1 MLRFIQVIVCN
12 LPRIYMIPRMAYKAK
27 HTEKYTEEDCY
38 VYARLAIRRMMRAG
52 HITTK
57 RYGVENLPKE
67 GGYMMFPNHQGKYD
81 ALGIMYAH
89 EKPCSVVIDDAK
101 SHGLLVKQFID
112 LVKGKRLIKDDLRQS
127 VGIIRELAEDT
138 KKGRRFIIFP
148 EGGYYRNHNTVG
160 AFKPG
165 SFKSAVKAKVPIV
178 PVALIDSY
186 KAFEE
191 WTLWPVET
199 QVHFLKAIY
208 YEEYKGMTTTQ
219 IADMVKN
226 RIVNTITEA
235 LSPA

>member
-12 LPRIYMIPRMAYKAK
+12 LPRIYMIPKMAYKAK
-27 HTEKYTEEDCY
+27 HTEKYTEEECY
-38 VYARLAIRRMMRAG
+38 KYAKLAILRMMRAG
-52 HITTK
+52 HISTK
-57 RYGVENLPKE
+57 RYGVENLPSE

-112 LVKGKRLIKDDLRQS
+112 LVKGKRMVKDDLRQS
-127 VGIIRELAEDT
+127 VMIIKELAEDT
-138 KKGRRFIIFP
+138 KRGRKFIIFP

-160 AFKPG
+160 VFKPG
-165 SFKSAVKAKVPIV
+165 SFKSAVKARVPIV

-186 KAFEE
+186 RAFEE
-191 WTLWPVET
+191 WSLRPVET
-199 QVHFLKAIY
+199 QVYFLKAIS
-208 YEEYKGMTTTQ
+208 YEEYKGMTTAE
-219 IADMVKN
+219 IADMVRDK
-226 RIVNTITEA
+226 IVGKISEV

>member
-1 MLRFIQVIVCN
+1 MLRFIQVILLN

-27 HTEKYTEEDCY
+27 HTEKNTEEERY
-38 VYARLAIRRMMRAG
+38 AYARLAIRRMMRAG
-52 HITTK
+52 HISTK
-57 RYGVENLPKE
+57 RYGTENLPNE

-101 SHGLLVKQFID
+101 SHGILVKQFID
-112 LVKGKRLIKDDLRQS
+112 LVQGKRLVKDDLRQS
-127 VGIIRELAEDT
+127 VNIIKELAEDT
-138 KKGRRFIIFP
+138 KKGRKFIIFP

-165 SFKSAVKAKVPIV
+165 SFKSAVKARVPIV

-191 WTLWPVET
+191 WTLRPVET
-199 QVHFLKAIY
+199 QVHFLKAIP
-208 YEEYKGMTTTQ
+208 YEEYRGMTTVQ
-219 IADMVKN
+219 IADMVRD
-226 RIVNTITEA
+226 RIVNTISEA
-235 LSPA
+235 LRPA

>member
-1 MLRFIQVIVCN
+1 MLRFIKVIVCN
-12 LPRIYMIPRMAYKAK
+12 LPRIYMIPKMAYKAK

-38 VYARLAIRRMMRAG
+38 KYARLAIRRMMRAG
-52 HITTK
+52 HISTK
-57 RYGVENLPKE
+57 RYGMENLPSE

-112 LVKGKRLIKDDLRQS
+112 LVKGKRMIKDDLRQS
-127 VGIIRELAEDT
+127 VMIIKELAEDT
-138 KKGRRFIIFP
+138 KQGRKFIIFP

-160 AFKPG
+160 MFKPG
-165 SFKSAVKAKVPIV
+165 SFKSAMRARVPIV

-191 WTLWPVET
+191 WSLMPVET

-208 YEEYKGMTTTQ
+208 YEEYKNMTTTE
-219 IADMVKN
+219 IADMVREK
-226 RIVNTITEA
+226 IVSKIREA

>member
-1 MLRFIQVIVCN
+1 MIRFVQVIVCN
-12 LPRIYMIPRMAYKAK
+12 LPRIYMIPKMAYKAR

-38 VYARLAIRRMMRAG
+38 RYARLAIRRMMRAG

-57 RYGVENLPKE
+57 RYGMEYLPAE

-101 SHGLLVKQFID
+101 SNGILVKQFID
-112 LVKGKRLIKDDLRQS
+112 LVKGKRMKKDNLKQS
-127 VGIIRELAEDT
+127 VMIIKELAEDT
-138 KKGRRFIIFP
+138 KRGRKFIIFP

-160 AFKPG
+160 IFKPG
-165 SFKSAVKAKVPIV
+165 SFKSAVKARVLIV

-191 WTLWPVET
+191 WSLMPVET
-199 QVHFLKAIY
+199 QVHFLKAIC
-208 YEEYKGMTTTQ
+208 YEEYQGMTTAE
-219 IADMVKN
+219 IADMVRDK
-226 RIVNTITEA
+226 IVGKISEV
-235 LSPA
+235 LSMA